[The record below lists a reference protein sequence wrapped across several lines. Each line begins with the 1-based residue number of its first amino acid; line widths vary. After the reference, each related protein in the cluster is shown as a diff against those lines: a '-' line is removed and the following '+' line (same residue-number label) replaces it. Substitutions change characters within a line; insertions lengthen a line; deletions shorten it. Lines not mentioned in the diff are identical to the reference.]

1 MMGQIL
7 VPLAGTI
14 LSVLLLWASIS
25 DIRARIIPNSCNLAI
40 LLFAP
45 LGWAAMGWQWW
56 PDIAFVAAVAVAVF
70 LIFWGLFAVGAIGG
84 GDVKMIGPLLLWVAP
99 GNIADTIL
107 IMAIA
112 GGAISVGM
120 LLWQR
125 RAAAHRPAIAG
136 ASDNGAEMADAP
148 AQEATKPEV
157 PYGLAIAIAGW
168 WVVYQQYFNHFLSFP
183 S

>member
-112 GGAISVGM
+112 G
-120 LLWQR
+120 
-125 RAAAHRPAIAG
+125 

-148 AQEATKPEV
+148 TQEATKPEV

-168 WVVYQQYFNHFLSFP
+168 WVVYQQYFNHFLSLP